1 MVLKDQVPQNIR
13 KNENVGVGHDLS
25 PSHPS
30 ILIHERI
37 LDTLEM
43 IEAFEGL
50 NKMRWEERQG
60 SKSKIFVGVFPLV
73 LLVTNGIVRWTKKK
87 KKALFSC
94 MTMSLGLDQTLFE
107 LDKYLQHNVE
117 FT

>member
-50 NKMRWEERQG
+50 NKMR
-60 SKSKIFVGVFPLV
+60 
-73 LLVTNGIVRWTKKK
+73 
-87 KKALFSC
+87 
-94 MTMSLGLDQTLFE
+94 
-107 LDKYLQHNVE
+107 
-117 FT
+117 